1 MGAMSQ
7 IDAARQEA
15 GFSVGQVTDWFN
27 RNRNL
32 DREILLMVATDPQ
45 LLRYAINSQRMPS
58 PKPATDHVALQQR
71 RPRKPKWDLSMTH
84 DEAKIILGT
93 FTAVTLTT
101 LVLAISLAV
110 A

>member
-15 GFSVGQVTDWFN
+15 GFSVGQVTDWFH
-27 RNRNL
+27 RNRHL

-45 LLRYAINSQRMPS
+45 LLRYAINSQQTPP

-71 RPRKPKWDLSMTH
+71 RPRRPKWDLSMTH
-84 DEAKIILGT
+84 DEAKIILSVFTGTT
-93 FTAVTLTT
+93 FTA
-101 LVLAISLAV
+101 LVLAIALAV